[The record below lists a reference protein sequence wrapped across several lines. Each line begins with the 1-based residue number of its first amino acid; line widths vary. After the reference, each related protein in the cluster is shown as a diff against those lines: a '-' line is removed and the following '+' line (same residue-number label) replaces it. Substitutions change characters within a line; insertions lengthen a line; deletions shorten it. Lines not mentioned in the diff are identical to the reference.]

1 MLSDGSLTW
10 KLNLHLR
17 VNFQERKL
25 GVTDSSVC
33 RRSRIRPEFCFL
45 IFFSGYSLKCNYC
58 VSFKSWDDCKNS
70 TKQITC
76 SNSQDRCFKA
86 NLKAVETGS
95 GVTGESF
102 GKGCDT
108 SAACRGRSICSSSSS
123 VKITK
128 CEIDCCKVFLLL
140 YFCCTRG
147 HVTSRCQGLFP
158 PHPFFK
164 GKALGTMLENYREF
178 SGSRRKPFYS
188 QEFPRSFSL
197 FLFEYS
203 PENECWCK
211 LAQKN
216 FQEFLGMILGKSQ
229 EIPGFSLRNFARETG
244 EYRSYFDAFGRK
256 KITS

>member
-1 MLSDGSLTW
+1 M
-10 KLNLHLR
+10 
-17 VNFQERKL
+17 NF
-25 GVTDSSVC
+25 V
-33 RRSRIRPEFCFL
+33 FWF
-45 IFFSGYSLKCNYC
+45 FFSGYSLKCNHC
-58 VSFKSWDDCKNS
+58 VSFKSWNDCKNS

-76 SNSQDRCFKA
+76 SNSPDRCFKE

-108 SAACRGRSICSSSSS
+108 STACRGRSICSSSSS
-123 VKITK
+123 VKINK

-147 HVTSRCQGLFP
+147 HVTSRCQSLFP

-164 GKALGTMLENYREF
+164 GKAPGTWLTDYREF
-178 SGSRRKPFYS
+178 PGSRRKPFYS

-203 PENECWCK
+203 LENSQECWGK
-211 LAQKN
+211 LAQIKFSGN
-216 FQEFLGMILGKSQ
+216 FWEWFWGNLRESQDFLWEISHGKQGST
-229 EIPGFSLRNFARETG
+229 EANLALLAE
-244 EYRSYFDAFGRK
+244 K
-256 KITS
+256 KLLLDGGDPS